1 MIPFRTIPVSGGW
14 KVAVNNYYD
23 INGKTIVD
31 WDDPR
36 RKDLNATMLGLKSES
51 GFTVD
56 VGWSP
61 EADLNG
67 QYHLELLSADWNK
80 TYLEYSTK
88 DLIDLEK
95 ILFPLLSL
103 QENELKQIADS
114 ISLDSEL
121 FTGKENTLITTYLFS
136 GWQMDVNLIDST
148 RKMNENTLVFKC
160 SDLKRRLSL
169 EIETIDNYQFLM
181 TLKYD
186 DTSVNKLLFHDHL
199 TVQNEINNFMIYFHK
214 NIMSNDFKVLLRQYN
229 D

>member
-160 SDLKRRLSL
+160 SDLNRRLSL

-229 D
+229 Y